1 MTRGISTGIVAAAA
15 ALYLVAVGTTGFD
28 LRLGAAPGPQA
39 QSSPAAAASARPV
52 AAPGPRASEQAP
64 APMPVR
70 PAEPRAA
77 ADPAAAIGMAPQAL
91 LDQYCMG
98 CHSDRVK
105 AGGLALSELKLDA
118 LGKHGEV
125 AEKVVRKLRGGLM
138 PPAGSKRPEASA
150 SAAFVSWLEREI
162 DETSGPSAAGRVPL
176 RRLNRREYENAI
188 RDLLGFHVDAATLLP
203 DDNVKGHFD
212 NDAAALQVSP
222 NFVDQYIYAARAVA
236 VEAVG
241 NAKAPALTTTY
252 GDVANMV
259 ISLPPSGA
267 PGTGRQQHRLEGM
280 PFGTRGGFVVEHNF
294 PADGEYELTIGD
306 MALAR
311 EVPRM
316 EFENTV
322 IALLDGKEFYRTTI
336 GGEADHKAIDQ
347 RLDPAVDEVNGRLR
361 KIRFASTA
369 GQHKLAI
376 TFVHRSFAES
386 DERIRTTA
394 LEGGQ
399 ERIQAAHALQIRGP
413 LTVTGMSLEGSRAR
427 IFICHP
433 SRQSSP
439 SDRAS
444 DGGTA
449 CAQRIVSTL
458 ARRAF
463 RRPVT
468 EQDLAPLMAFYRS
481 GQQAGGF
488 EAGVRDALSA
498 ILASPH
504 FLYRVEAG
512 NAANVT
518 RALNDLELA
527 SRLSFFLWS
536 SLPDDELL
544 TLATASRLSKPDVLA
559 AQVARMLKDPRA
571 MSLSEDFAF
580 QWLHLAKLDEIT
592 PDRGQFPH
600 ASGLLDPRDLFKE
613 ELKLFIDSVLRS
625 DRGVL
630 DLLTADYTFLNE
642 RLAMHYGIETV
653 KGSHFRRVSLAGGP
667 AGGPSANR
675 ARYGLL
681 GKGGILMLTAYPN
694 RTSPVLRGA
703 WILDRLLGTP
713 PADPPLN
720 VPSLPENRRGQPA
733 KTLRARLEQHRANA
747 TCFACHGVMDPLG
760 FALENFNAVGQFRA
774 NDPDTLT
781 PIDTVGQLPDGTPIK
796 GPDDL
801 RRALVDRRDHQFVQV
816 LTENL
821 LTYALG
827 RSLDYRDMPTVR
839 RIVRRAAADNYR
851 FASIVA
857 GVVTSDAFRK
867 RDADAARPASTQT
880 ASIRTGGL

>member
-1 MTRGISTGIVAAAA
+1 
-15 ALYLVAVGTTGFD
+15 
-28 LRLGAAPGPQA
+28 
-39 QSSPAAAASARPV
+39 
-52 AAPGPRASEQAP
+52 
-64 APMPVR
+64 
-70 PAEPRAA
+70 
-77 ADPAAAIGMAPQAL
+77 
-91 LDQYCMG
+91 MG

-118 LGKHGEV
+118 VGRHGEV

-138 PPAGSKRPEASA
+138 PPAGSKRPDAGA
-150 SAAFVSWLEREI
+150 TAAFVSWLEHEI
-162 DETSGPSAAGRVPL
+162 DATSVASAAGRVPL
-176 RRLNRREYENAI
+176 RRLNRREYENAV
-188 RDLLGFHVDAATLLP
+188 RDLLGFRVDAATLLP

-212 NDAAALQVSP
+212 NDASALQVSP

-241 NAKAPALTTTY
+241 NPKAPPLTTTY

-322 IALLDGKEFYRTTI
+322 IALLDGKEFYRTII

-361 KIRFASTA
+361 KIRFTATA

-376 TFVHRSFAES
+376 TFMHRSFAES
-386 DERIRTTA
+386 DERVRTIA

-413 LTVTGMSLEGSRAR
+413 LRVTGMSESGSRGR

-433 SRQSSP
+433 SRRGSQGRSAGEGGSP
-439 SDRAS
+439 VADRAS
-444 DGGTA
+444 EDA
-449 CAQRIVSTL
+449 CARQIVGNL

-468 EQDLAPLMAFYRS
+468 EQDLAPLLAFYQS
-481 GQQAGGF
+481 GRDAGGF

-498 ILASPH
+498 VLASPH
-504 FLYRVEAG
+504 FLYRVEAAG
-512 NAANVT
+512 PAGAT
-518 RALNDLELA
+518 RTLSDLELA

-544 TLATASRLSKPDVLA
+544 TLATASRLSRPEVLT
-559 AQVARMLKDPRA
+559 AQVTRMLADPRA

-580 QWLHLAKLDEIT
+580 QWLHLSKLDEIT

-600 ASGLLDPRDLFKE
+600 ASGLLDPRALFKE
-613 ELKLFIDSVLRS
+613 ELRLFIDSVLRS
-625 DRGVL
+625 DRSVM

-653 KGSHFRRVSLAGGP
+653 KGGHFRRVSLADGSQ
-667 AGGPSANR
+667 ASK

-760 FALENFNAVGQFRA
+760 FALENFSAVGQFRA

-781 PIDTVGQLPDGTPIK
+781 PIDTAGQWPDGTPIT

-801 RRALVDRRDHQFVQV
+801 RRAIVGRRDHQFVQV
-816 LTENL
+816 VTENL
-821 LTYALG
+821 LTYGLG

-839 RIVRRAAADNYR
+839 RIVRQAAADGFR
-851 FASIVA
+851 FKALVL

-867 RDADAARPASTQT
+867 REAAGTSPASTQQ